1 MIFPKNDLEIT
12 FGQRIDSSYVGVT
25 RKSCDLNYP
34 FVLYKNYTKNKVIPR
49 MKVFLWFWLLIFP
62 ICLSAQ
68 SIKPENP
75 IQFKI
80 KNAGIT
86 VDGTISDWEV
96 MVDFDQ
102 KKLAKSSIRGK
113 ANPGSIQ
120 TGIKLRDKHLQGRE
134 YFFIQEFP
142 VIGLQ
147 SKSFQSK
154 GKNAFVGVF
163 ELQIRDVKREVE
175 IPFTLSQTG
184 KQQKFKGEFVIDRL
198 DFGLGEKSLVLSDEV
213 RIFVEF

>member
-1 MIFPKNDLEIT
+1 MDIGYLDIVVAPWRSSRNRCVRCENLSFRNEKPNLWKEPKFMAL
-12 FGQRIDSSYVGVT
+12 
-25 RKSCDLNYP
+25 L
-34 FVLYKNYTKNKVIPR
+34 
-49 MKVFLWFWLLIFP
+49 VFLFLPFI
-62 ICLSAQ
+62 LSAQ

-96 MVDFDQ
+96 EVDFDS
-102 KKLAKSSIRGK
+102 KKLAQSSIRGK
-113 ANPGSIQ
+113 ANPESIQ
-120 TGIKLRDKHLQGRE
+120 TGIKLRDKHLHGRE
-134 YFFIQEFP
+134 YFHVQKFPFISLE
-142 VIGLQ
+142 

-154 GKNAFVGVF
+154 GKNTFVGIF

-198 DFGLGEKSLVLSDEV
+198 DFGIGEKSLVLSDEV
-213 RIFVEF
+213 RVIIEF